1 MKLRLVSKRI
11 IVCLLLLVFYS
22 IPLFSANVTVPS
34 LELFTKGTPE
44 SGSISL
50 QSEGEIELSISGGFK
65 FGGSVILGFL
75 SDSFEQDLTNRI
87 TLGSSQGGTLT
98 LKSATISI
106 QKLFGLPLSFSYF
119 LGLGDIFASG
129 DGFSDTFG
137 TAPIS
142 TQYSGFFY
150 FSDGVRYDGVH
161 RVAGTGIRLQLSP
174 VNNRFASA
182 LYLYQDGYFS
192 TEVVPSVQ
200 YDFDPGHYSADWRFM
215 LNLNKIKLEYFLG
228 ATVPAST
235 WGYYRTGFLFHAA
248 DRGGEFLAQLGIPRY
263 DPDNDTIGLDLFHL
277 LFEARLSLGIF
288 SIIPTVFLHPAYYH
302 QTATGEGGL
311 IDFNLNLRF
320 GDPAEHLINGG
331 VEGNLVFQ
339 DQTLQDFEAK
349 LSPYLNFVTPGVLWQ
364 LKIDANLY
372 PFSSLTQMFQ
382 GYVGIKAEF

>member
-1 MKLRLVSKRI
+1 MKLRFLFNKK
-11 IVCLLLLVFYS
+11 IVWLLLLVLCGM
-22 IPLFSANVTVPS
+22 PLHSATVTVPS

-44 SGSISL
+44 SGSVSL

-65 FGGSVILGFL
+65 FGGSMILGFL

-87 TLGSSQGGTLT
+87 ALGASQGGTLT

-106 QKLFGLPLSFSYF
+106 QKLLGLPLTFSYF

-137 TAPIS
+137 TAPVS
-142 TQYSGFFY
+142 TQYSGFLY
-150 FSDGVRYDGVH
+150 FSDGVRYDGIH
-161 RVAGTGIRLQLSP
+161 RVAGTGIKLQLNP
-174 VNNRFASA
+174 VNNRLAAA
-182 LYLYQDGYFS
+182 LYLYQDGYFFTGVS
-192 TEVVPSVQ
+192 PD
-200 YDFDPGHYSADWRFM
+200 YLFDPGHYSADFRIM

-228 ATVPAST
+228 GTLPAST

-263 DPDNDTIGLDLFHL
+263 DPANDTIGLDLFHL
-277 LFEARLSLGIF
+277 LFEARLTLGLF
-288 SIIPTVFLHPAYYH
+288 SVIPTVFLHPAYYN
-302 QTATGEGGL
+302 QMTTSEGGL
-311 IDFNLNLRF
+311 IDFNLNLRI
-320 GDPAEHLINGG
+320 GNPEENLINSG

-349 LSPYLNFVTPGVLWQ
+349 VSPYINIVTPGVLWQ

-372 PFSSLTQMFQ
+372 PFSSLADMFE